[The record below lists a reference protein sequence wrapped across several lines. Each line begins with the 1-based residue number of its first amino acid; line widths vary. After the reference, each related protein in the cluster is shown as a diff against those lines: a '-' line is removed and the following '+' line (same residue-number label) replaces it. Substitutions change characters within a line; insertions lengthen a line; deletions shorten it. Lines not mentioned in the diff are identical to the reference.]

1 MRMATGTDSG
11 QIPPMPPDETGRPV
25 VLYVRPGPNGCR
37 DIQRFGTLWQKVRSY
52 PGSAHHT
59 LIGVPPSL
67 HLSSPCLQP
76 LPAVCTTRT
85 RTPIFFFFHQGS
97 SRVCNSTPAPLGKIW
112 AHSFHI
118 SSLYQSIFFLIP
130 YRTTRRG

>member
-52 PGSAHHT
+52 PGSLPIT

-67 HLSSPCLQP
+67 HLSP
-76 LPAVCTTRT
+76 LACSLFRLFAPPERE
-85 RTPIFFFFHQGS
+85 RPSFFFFHQGS

-118 SSLYQSIFFLIP
+118 SMFVSINILFDTVP
-130 YRTTRRG
+130 